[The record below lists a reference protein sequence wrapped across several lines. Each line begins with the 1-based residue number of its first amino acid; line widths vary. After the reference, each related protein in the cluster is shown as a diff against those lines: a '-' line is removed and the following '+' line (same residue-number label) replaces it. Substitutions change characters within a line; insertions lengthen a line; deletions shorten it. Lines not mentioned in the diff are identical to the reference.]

1 MPYID
6 LSKAELPQI
15 YKRNGRECYLDPI
28 RKKLV
33 FITPEET
40 FHQKVLSF
48 LLKSGDNDPEDF
60 NREKISQII

>member
-40 FHQKVLSF
+40 VRQKVLSF
-48 LLKSGDNDPEDF
+48 F
-60 NREKISQII
+60 NERAESAGTDAYRRRTAF

>member
-1 MPYID
+1 MPCID

-15 YKRNGRECYLDPI
+15 YKRNGRECYLGPI

-40 FHQKVLSF
+40 VRQKVLSF
-48 LLKSGDNDPEDF
+48 LLKSGDNDPEEF
-60 NREKISQII
+60 QSRKISQII

>member
-1 MPYID
+1 MPCID

-40 FHQKVLSF
+40 VRQKVLSF
-48 LLKSGDNDPEDF
+48 LLKSGDNDPEEF
-60 NREKISQII
+60 QSRKISQII